1 MTRRIPT
8 PEELR
13 NASDWLIYEYW
24 MLEGLNHLLLY
35 EEGLTEIGIVRNAVL
50 DSFLIHARALV
61 DFFFNSEPNH
71 EQDAVAGDYFDE
83 TEKACWEKRH
93 PKDPDWF
100 KDTRTRINKGV
111 AHISYDRNKDAW
123 GHLLIEPEIGNAF
136 CEFVER
142 VPLELLGTRWERIK
156 YNIQAGSESPVE
168 LPPFL
173 VKGGVLKTSYYP
185 LPIPDWYPDK
195 SEDD

>member
-1 MTRRIPT
+1 
-8 PEELR
+8 
-13 NASDWLIYEYW
+13 
-24 MLEGLNHLLLY
+24 
-35 EEGLTEIGIVRNAVL
+35 
-50 DSFLIHARALV
+50 LV

-71 EQDAVAGDYFDE
+71 EKDAIAGDYFE
-83 TEKACWEKRH
+83 TEKACWEKQH

-111 AHISYDRNKDAW
+111 AHISYDRHKDALD
-123 GHLLIEPEIGNAF
+123 HLLIEHEIGNAF
-136 CEFVER
+136 YEFVER

-156 YNIQAGSESPVE
+156 SNIQAGSESPIE

-173 VKGGVLKTSYYP
+173 VTGGILKTSFYP

-195 SEDD
+195 KGDD